1 MSKTIH
7 DLSFLGLPLS
17 LALLK
22 RNATVTVCHSHT
34 PHLELVR
41 LCKQADFLF
50 VAAGYPHLVDAT
62 MVKPAAVVINIG
74 TTYNEKNG
82 TLMPDVNPDVASVA
96 RVMTPTPH
104 GVGALPVA
112 MLCYN
117 TLVLAEAKAR
127 AAEGMMNRHASAV
140 EVPAGW
146 TASYCKATES
156 PYLGK
161 SIGCKDFNAAV
172 DLLGA
177 IRSVAD
183 SLNHHPTLSINSKR
197 VCEQVEGCEVSV
209 QVSTYTTKTIT
220 KKDIALAKGIDKL
233 LK

>member
-1 MSKTIH
+1 MSKKIH

-17 LALLK
+17 LALIK

-82 TLMPDVNPDVASVA
+82 TLMPDVNPDVASIA

-127 AAEGMMNRHASAV
+127 AAEGMMNRHASSV

>member
-1 MSKTIH
+1 MSKQIH

-17 LALLK
+17 LALIK

-82 TLMPDVNPDVASVA
+82 TLMPDVNPDVASIA

-146 TASYCKATES
+146 IASYCKATES